1 MFFIT
6 VGQEHERSNGMS
18 LKGREEDVVLKCGK
32 MIMDENTVPGRVS
45 SGVTGLL
52 DVKWLVGSLKALGFG
67 DPGSSVFEPGRHHD
81 ETLELE
87 ITDCVELW
95 LLN

>member
-6 VGQEHERSNGMS
+6 VDQKHEHSNGMS
-18 LKGREEDVVLKCGK
+18 LKGREKDVVLKCGK
-32 MIMDENTVPGRVS
+32 MIIDEKTVPARAS

-67 DPGSSVFEPGRHHD
+67 DPGA
-81 ETLELE
+81 
-87 ITDCVELW
+87 
-95 LLN
+95 